1 VVVSSYYNLYK
12 LYNLYELV
20 HDGGECLSNDAQ
32 LLNSDSVEECAAH
45 CAAADGC
52 EFFSYRPNN
61 QCYHEFT
68 TSRDCPEGFDTD
80 DFDFYALVRGV
91 PSPPPALPSP
101 PAPPPQAF
109 ELVHEGGACG
119 SSNSNLPTA
128 DSVEECAAHCGAKAG
143 CEFFVYS
150 TNGNKYC
157 LHEETASRDCPEG
170 FVSHSYNFYALV
182 DSSCPPPPAPSP
194 PPLPS
199 AGYVLVQEQKE
210 CDDDGETD
218 HGYYLTLQE
227 CADECA
233 ATTGCVNFIYA
244 RIGAG
249 RCSGTNCKCYTVRA
263 RLPVCR
269 PSSFSRTPP
278 EP

>member
-1 VVVSSYYNLYK
+1 MMSGARAVLAGSSA
-12 LYNLYELV
+12 EPSATP
-20 HDGGECLSNDAQ
+20 HS
-32 LLNSDSVEECAAH
+32 
-45 CAAADGC
+45 AAA
-52 EFFSYRPNN
+52 RA
-61 QCYHEFT
+61 
-68 TSRDCPEGFDTD
+68 RRR
-80 DFDFYALVRGV
+80 L
-91 PSPPPALPSP
+91 
-101 PAPPPQAF
+101 
-109 ELVHEGGACG
+109 
-119 SSNSNLPTA
+119 
-128 DSVEECAAHCGAKAG
+128 
-143 CEFFVYS
+143 
-150 TNGNKYC
+150 
-157 LHEETASRDCPEG
+157 
-170 FVSHSYNFYALV
+170 
-182 DSSCPPPPAPSP
+182 
-194 PPLPS
+194 S